1 MSEDRCPAGDTL
13 LDLLAG
19 LYEPG
24 LEGFENPPL
33 WVNAWNGVNYYYYD
47 YGHSSVGEDS
57 VDPLEVVE
65 VKHEV
70 KVDDEVGS
78 PRICGGA
85 YVNLDYSL
93 IFHYGTSAVGYVR
106 NLLAIVSLVSLSDV
120 LYPKQ

>member
-1 MSEDRCPAGDTL
+1 MIILLVVKHKTPPTSSPSSASFFAGKESQCPPGDTL

-33 WVNAWNGVNYYYYD
+33 WVNAWDGENYYYYD
-47 YGHSSVGEDS
+47 YGQSVEGEDS

-78 PRICGGA
+78 PSFCGGA
-85 YVNLDYSL
+85 YVNVDFIL
-93 IFHYGTSAVGYVR
+93 
-106 NLLAIVSLVSLSDV
+106 
-120 LYPKQ
+120 